1 MLGRDNAKVSWI
13 RNFEY
18 PDKWDIELL
27 QSENNLPKLMLT
39 EILGS
44 SKPLLFCEGDDKS
57 SLDYH
62 IYKSLFGE
70 KYTIIPSAGHKQVVN
85 NVRAVKQI
93 ENIQDA
99 YGIIDLDS
107 LTEDEKNKFEN
118 ERVKILEFNEIE
130 MLFFEEHVMIEVMR
144 NIYSVEYE
152 EKN

>member
-1 MLGRDNAKVSWI
+1 MAKEDGLIIVDEPETYLNPALSNLLWDRLIEAKKDSQFLFITHSVDFVLGRDNAQVSWI

-44 SKPLLFCEGDDKS
+44 SKPLLFCEGNDKS

-70 KYTIIPSAGHKQVVN
+70 N
-85 NVRAVKQI
+85 
-93 ENIQDA
+93 
-99 YGIIDLDS
+99 
-107 LTEDEKNKFEN
+107 
-118 ERVKILEFNEIE
+118 
-130 MLFFEEHVMIEVMR
+130 
-144 NIYSVEYE
+144 
-152 EKN
+152 